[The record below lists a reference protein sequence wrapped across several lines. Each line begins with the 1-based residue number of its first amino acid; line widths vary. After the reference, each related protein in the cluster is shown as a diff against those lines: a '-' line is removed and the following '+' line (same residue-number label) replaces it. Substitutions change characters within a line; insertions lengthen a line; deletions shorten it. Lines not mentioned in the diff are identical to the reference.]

1 MVELKILSEEMA
13 GPIKVR
19 HFPFA
24 VGRAAGTDLH
34 LEAAGVWDRHVQLDF
49 DPAQGFVLNTL
60 GDALATVNGWPVQSV
75 LLRNGDTIALGSV
88 KLQFWLSPT
97 RQSGLRIWG
106 MWVWAALFGIL
117 VAEIGLL
124 AWLP

>member
-1 MVELKILSEEMA
+1 
-13 GPIKVR
+13 
-19 HFPFA
+19 
-24 VGRAAGTDLH
+24 
-34 LEAAGVWDRHVQLDF
+34 
-49 DPAQGFVLNTL
+49 
-60 GDALATVNGWPVQSV
+60 ALATVNGWPVQSV

-106 MWVWAALFGIL
+106 MWVWIALFGIL